1 MFASSFRRFGAG
13 LALSA
18 VAVLAGCSQPEP
30 LASTNGS
37 ISDLVTNV
45 AVRGGTV
52 PGVLQQGAAPTGT
65 TGPTATVAGISAA
78 VNGGS
83 AAMDVTGSDTYTRLL
98 VSAVGTDDYYS
109 VPLPTGSTLENIVV
123 SLSPTIN
130 GTQLRLRYALE
141 GANGIGPYAEQSL
154 RVIRVGNG
162 DFQASVAWTGAS
174 DVDIHVFD
182 PNGEHV
188 FYAYRTAT
196 TGGTLDLDSNPQNLP
211 GGACSIDN
219 KNNENIV
226 WPLNRAPAGTYRVEV
241 HYYSDC
247 GVSRSDWVA
256 TVLLRG
262 QTPRIFQGSFVG
274 PSSANPPVIIGN
286 FIY

>member
-18 VAVLAGCSQPEP
+18 VAVLAGCDTPEP
-30 LASTNGS
+30 LASTTGS

-52 PGVLQQGAAPTGT
+52 PGVLQQGAPPTGT

-109 VPLPTGSTLENIVV
+109 VPLPSGSTLENIVV

-130 GTQLRLRYALE
+130 GSQLRLRYALE
-141 GANGIGPYAEQSL
+141 GANGIGPYVEQSL
-154 RVIRVGNG
+154 RVIRAGNG

-174 DVDIHVFD
+174 DVDLHVYD
-182 PNGEHV
+182 PSGVHI
-188 FYAYRTAT
+188 FYGNRNPA
-196 TGGTLDLDSNPQNLP
+196 TGGDLDIDSNA
-211 GGACSIDN
+211 ACTIDN
-219 KNNENIV
+219 TNNENIF
-226 WPLNRAPAGTYRVEV
+226 WPLNTAPSGQYRVEL

-247 GVSRSDWVA
+247 GVPRSDWVV
-256 TVLLRG
+256 TVLLKG
-262 QTPRIFQGSFVG
+262 QPPATTTGSFVG
-274 PSSANPPVIIGN
+274 LSSANPPVIIGN